1 MNDSVIKE
9 FQSRIE
15 AFTNQFLA
23 HYSPTPF
30 RDDIRK
36 KKVIHDPVW
45 GSNRFHAWEIAI
57 LDSPLLQRLRR
68 IKQVGMAHLVY
79 PTATHTRFD
88 HTLGVMSLVSRISAA
103 LNTNADGEEKNYVI
117 PTAREYNMR
126 MAAALH
132 DVGHCLYSHVGE
144 RIYSQRPEFQA
155 IINYINKKFNLEP
168 KPHEIMS
175 HLIVKS
181 EAFQKFFD
189 GIMSNKQLTPSNVK
203 KGFDLDFIA
212 NAIIGY
218 WKDRPK
224 ERYQVEIIN
233 GPLDA
238 DKLDYLARDA
248 YFAGL
253 SVDYDINR
261 YMVTVNCFEEDL
273 EPVGQMVTSKKSL
286 ALKLPLSGATALE
299 QIVISKMMLY
309 SYLYHHQKVLAA
321 EALLV
326 TAFEDFQKR
335 GIAEF
340 EGISISHPTD
350 FLSVT
355 DDSIERLLCVE
366 RNRAFETDSVSALD
380 ITLMLSRR
388 QLVKRA
394 LVLSRLFIKDLE
406 NEEDHEK
413 QNAAILGF
421 SNLKSDLGDPQRKN
435 EFRQELHQ
443 RVKAKL
449 SEAGKHALDEHLI
462 VIDFPKPPDV
472 KEVINMVIPTE
483 NEGEGMTELQKLFPL
498 KEWAESYGSVQW
510 KGYIFTVSGYRQ
522 EVCKAATEL
531 IQEKY
536 GIQILKDAIGQC
548 AIPKTDHEAK
558 PPETQGRQLSFGI
571 EP

>member
-30 RDDIRK
+30 RDDSHK

-68 IKQVGMAHLVY
+68 VKQVGMAHLVY
-79 PTATHTRFD
+79 PTANHTRFD

-103 LNTNADGEEKNYVI
+103 LNVNAEEGAGDIVPK
-117 PTAREYNMR
+117 TDEYNLR

-144 RIYSQRPEFQA
+144 RIYSQRPEFQV
-155 IINYINKKFNLEP
+155 IKKFYYKEFNVDP

-175 HLIVKS
+175 HLIVTSK
-181 EAFQKFFD
+181 AFKEFFN
-189 GIMSNKQLTPSNVK
+189 GVMNNEQLTPSDVK
-203 KGFDLDFIA
+203 KQFNIDFVA

-218 WKDRPK
+218 WKDRPQDRHK
-224 ERYQVEIIN
+224 VEIIN

-261 YMVTVNCFEEDL
+261 YMVTVNYYEEDF
-273 EPVGQMVTSKKSL
+273 ETVGQTSTSKKSL
-286 ALKLPLSGATALE
+286 ALKLPLSGLTALE

-321 EALLV
+321 EAMLV
-326 TAFEDFQKR
+326 TVFENFQKG
-335 GIAEF
+335 GITELD
-340 EGISISHPTD
+340 GISISHPTD
-350 FLSVT
+350 FLSLT
-355 DDSIERLLCVE
+355 DDVIERLLNVE
-366 RNRAFETDSVSALD
+366 RNRAFETGSVSALD
-380 ITLMLSRR
+380 IALMLSRR
-388 QLVKRA
+388 LLVKRA

-421 SNLKSDLGDPQRKN
+421 SNLKSDLSDPQRKN

-449 SEAGKHALDEHLI
+449 SDDRKHTFDERLI
-462 VIDFPKPPDV
+462 VIDLPKLPDV
-472 KEVINMVIPTE
+472 KEVINIVVPTE
-483 NEGEGMTELQKLFPL
+483 DEGGRVTELKKLFPL
-498 KEWAESYGSVQW
+498 KEWAESYGAVQW
-510 KGYIFTVSGYRQ
+510 KGYIYTMPGYRQ
-522 EVCKAATEL
+522 EVCEAATKL

-536 GIQILKDAIGQC
+536 GIQISEEAMRYC
-548 AIPKTDHEAK
+548 AIPKIDREAK
-558 PPETQGRQLSFGI
+558 PPETQGRQLAFGLK
-571 EP
+571 P